1 MFGQIAKIFGCCKN
15 KKKEVAKPQLAGLKI
30 NKQPLV
36 KPAKPTI
43 PDQSFT
49 GQTTE
54 SIGCWLYESERAGSP
69 QEVTPLAVVAI
80 EDEELAVEATQR
92 D

>member
-1 MFGQIAKIFGCCKN
+1 MFVKLLKMFNCCSG
-15 KKKEVAKPQLAGLKI
+15 KKKQAPKPQLSGLKL
-30 NKQPLV
+30 NKQQV
-36 KPAKPTI
+36 KPTI

-69 QEVTPLAVVAI
+69 QEVTPLAV
-80 EDEELAVEATQR
+80 EAQR